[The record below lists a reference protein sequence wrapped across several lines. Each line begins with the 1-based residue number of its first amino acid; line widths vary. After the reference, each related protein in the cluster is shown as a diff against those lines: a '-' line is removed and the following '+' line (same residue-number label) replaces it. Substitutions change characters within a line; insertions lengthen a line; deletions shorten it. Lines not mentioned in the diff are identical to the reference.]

1 MKVAPRQLS
10 GFLANIPQH
19 IRAILL
25 HGSDVGL
32 ISERAAGIAALYSDD
47 LDDVFSVTRFD
58 GDTLASDPAALGDAA
73 ASLSMTADC
82 RLVLVR
88 GRGSEMLESC
98 KLALSASLEGA
109 FIIVEASDT
118 TTRHAIVK
126 LFESTDHAAAIGCYP
141 DEPRDIGALLGEVL
155 AADGITISDEARTAV
170 IQRLGG
176 NRAASRREIEKL
188 ALLAGPHGN
197 LTFEDVVTALGDGAG
212 LAISDIATAVADGSI
227 GLLERT
233 IEKAW
238 EDKQPGVAILRG
250 CQFHFRQLLVAAR
263 AMQRG
268 GSAQQAV
275 KSLRPPVHFRQ
286 QDRLISQLRHWN
298 AATLADVLDR
308 LQDAEL
314 ATKAGRTNEQALCAQ
329 TLLGICLR
337 ARAARR

>member
-10 GFLANIPQH
+10 GFLANIPAH
-19 IRAILL
+19 IRAVLL

-32 ISERAAGIAALYSDD
+32 ISERATGIAKQYSND

-58 GDTLASDPAALGDAA
+58 GDTLSSDPAALGDAA

-88 GRGSEMLESC
+88 GRGSEMLDSC
-98 KLALSASLEGA
+98 KLALSGSLEGA
-109 FIIVEASDT
+109 FMIVEASDT

-126 LFESTDHAAAIGCYP
+126 LFETADHAAAIGCYP
-141 DEPRDIGALLGEVL
+141 DEPRDIGALLSEVL
-155 AADGITISDEARTAV
+155 GADDITISDDARTAV

-188 ALLAGPHGN
+188 ALLAGPGGK
-197 LTFEDVVTALGDGAG
+197 LEFEDVATALGDGAG
-212 LAISDIATAVADGSI
+212 LAISDIAAAAADGSI

-238 EDKQPGVAILRG
+238 EDKQPGVAVLRG
-250 CQFHFRQLLVAAR
+250 CQFHFRQLLAAAR

-286 QDRLISQLRHWN
+286 QDRIISQLRHWN
-298 AATLADVLDR
+298 AAALSDVLDR

-314 ATKAGRTNEQALCAQ
+314 SAKTGRINDQALCAQ
-329 TLLGICLR
+329 TLLGVCLR
-337 ARAARR
+337 ARATRR

>member
-10 GFLANIPQH
+10 GFLANIPPH
-19 IRAILL
+19 VRAVLL

-32 ISERAAGIAALYSDD
+32 ITERGAGIAAQFSDD

-58 GDTLASDPAALGDAA
+58 GDTLSSDPAALGDAA

-98 KLALSASLEGA
+98 KLALAGSLEGA
-109 FIIVEASDT
+109 FIILEASDT

-126 LFESTDHAAAIGCYP
+126 LFEGADHAAAIGCYP
-141 DEPRDIGALLGEVL
+141 DEPRDIGTLLGEIL
-155 AADGITISDEARTAV
+155 AADGVTISDEARTAV

-188 ALLAGPHGN
+188 ALLAGPGGK
-197 LTFEDVVTALGDGAG
+197 LDFEDVVTALGDGAG
-212 LAISDIATAVADGSI
+212 LAISDIAAAAADGHVA
-227 GLLERT
+227 LLERT

-238 EDKQPGVAILRG
+238 EDKQPGVAVLRG
-250 CQFHFRQLLVAAR
+250 CQFHFRQLLSAAR
-263 AMQRG
+263 VMQRG

-286 QDRLISQLRHWN
+286 QDRIISQLRHWN
-298 AATLADVLDR
+298 ALALADVLDR

-314 ATKAGRTNEQALCAQ
+314 TAKTGRVNDQALCAQ
-329 TLLGICLR
+329 TLLGVCLR
-337 ARAARR
+337 ARPPRR